1 MTGLLSSFDILSGTY
16 YEKRLGKMETLYD
29 VYGTDIL
36 QTVEKKMV
44 IIFLLCIVLLI
55 FSHNQTSFQQSK

>member
-1 MTGLLSSFDILSGTY
+1 
-16 YEKRLGKMETLYD
+16 METLYD

-36 QTVEKKMV
+36 QTVKKKMV